1 MNCENLA
8 IAEIFSTI
16 LVRIISVFNSI
27 PAHLNPRVILQI
39 HNSLHY
45 GILIKV

>member
-8 IAEIFSTI
+8 AAERFPPI
-16 LVRIISVFNSI
+16 LVRAMSVFYAI
-27 PAHLNPRVILQI
+27 PVHLNPRVILQI

-45 GILIKV
+45 RILIKV